1 MALDIIIPIFNQEKN
16 ILNIYNK
23 LKDELA
29 NVKHYFIFVNDS
41 SNDKSLETLK
51 NIQKKDESNVKIINF
66 SKKFGKEEAIYAG
79 LIYSKHDLVCIYDL
93 DLQIN
98 ANYIT
103 KMYNYLQEHS
113 EYDQICMYSNNKIDF
128 KIKLYNKLFKSNID
142 NNKTYFRLI
151 KRNVV
156 NGIIKYCENNSL
168 SINTFNLIGF
178 NTYYLKFESK
188 NIVNLNDYFKKNMQ
202 HLLLLKLTYYLL
214 NIISIII
221 ILLILFKIIN
231 FSTNTLCILLLLMI
245 IIYTYINNKY
255 HKEIYNQKER
265 FIIKDLIGFDEKIL

>member
-41 SNDKSLETLK
+41 SNDKSLEILK

-231 FSTNTLCILLLLMI
+231 FSTNTLCILLLLMN

-255 HKEIYNQKER
+255 YKEIYNHKER

>member
-178 NTYYLKFESK
+178 K
-188 NIVNLNDYFKKNMQ
+188 
-202 HLLLLKLTYYLL
+202 
-214 NIISIII
+214 
-221 ILLILFKIIN
+221 
-231 FSTNTLCILLLLMI
+231 
-245 IIYTYINNKY
+245 
-255 HKEIYNQKER
+255 
-265 FIIKDLIGFDEKIL
+265 